1 MDNKRSPLTD
11 YGKELLKKS
20 TQRIEDR
27 KKFIG
32 PPLPF
37 ELTLER
43 ISKKDRA

>member
-11 YGKELLKKS
+11 YGKELLKKLKQNS
-20 TQRIEDR
+20 EDR